1 MASIAQLPVGGA
13 PAAATGASLWTAAR
27 RRLLRNPVMVLCL
40 VVLGA
45 VVLASLAAPWLAPYP
60 YDAIDLKLGPSPPSA
75 AHWFGTDA
83 LGRDLLSRCL
93 YGGQIS
99 LAVGVVGTMVSLI
112 VGVLYG
118 AIAGYRG
125 GRTDELMMR
134 FVDFMYSLPYL
145 FLVIILLVFFSSSII
160 MLFVALGL
168 VQWLTMARI
177 VRGQVLSLK
186 NSEFVQAARLSGT
199 GPLGIVFRHLLPNTF
214 GPIIVYATL
223 TVPTVILQEA
233 FLSFLGLGVQP
244 PRSSWGT
251 LINDGAGV
259 MGLFPWMLIFPAII
273 LAAVLFSL
281 NFLGDGLRDALDPR
295 LHRQ

>member
-1 MASIAQLPVGGA
+1 
-13 PAAATGASLWTAAR
+13 
-27 RRLLRNPVMVLCL
+27 MVLCL
-40 VVLGA
+40 VVLGI
-45 VVLASLAAPWLAPYP
+45 VTLASLAAPWIAPYS
-60 YDAIDLKLGPSPPSA
+60 YEAIDLQLGAAPPSRE
-75 AHWFGTDA
+75 HWFGTDA

-99 LAVGVVGTMVSLI
+99 LAVGIVGTLVSLI
-112 VGVLYG
+112 VGVFYG
-118 AIAGYRG
+118 AISGYRG

-145 FLVIILLVFFSSSII
+145 FLVIILLVFFSSSIV

-168 VQWLTMARI
+168 VQWLTMSRI

-186 NSEFVQAARLSGT
+186 NAEFVQAARLAGT
-199 GPLGIVFRHLLPNTF
+199 GPLGIIFRHLLPNMV
-214 GPIIVYATL
+214 GPIVVYATL

-259 MGLFPWMLIFPAII
+259 MGLFPWMLIFPAVI

>member
-1 MASIAQLPVGGA
+1 MASFAQLPIEPVV
-13 PAAATGASLWTAAR
+13 TGASLWTIAR
-27 RRLLRNPVMVLCL
+27 RRLLRHPVMVLCL
-40 VVLGA
+40 AVLALVVI
-45 VVLASLAAPWLAPYP
+45 ASLAAPWLATYP
-60 YDAIDLKLGPSPPSA
+60 YDAINLKLAATPPSR

-83 LGRDLLSRCL
+83 LGRDLFSRCL

-99 LAVGVVGTMVSLI
+99 IAVGLVGTLVSLL

-118 AIAGYRG
+118 AVAGYRG

-134 FVDFMYSLPYL
+134 FVDLLYSLPYL

-186 NSEFVQAARLSGT
+186 NAEFVQAARLAGT
-199 GPLGIVFRHLLPNTF
+199 RSLTIVFRHLLPNMV
-214 GPIIVYATL
+214 GPIVVYATL
-223 TVPTVILQEA
+223 TVPSVILQEA

-251 LINDGAGV
+251 LISDGAGV
-259 MGLFPWMLIFPAII
+259 MGLFPWLVTFPALI
-273 LAAVLFSL
+273 LAALLFSL
-281 NFLGDGLRDALDPR
+281 NVVGDGLRDALDPR

>member
-1 MASIAQLPVGGA
+1 MASIAQFPIE
-13 PAAATGASLWTAAR
+13 PAIPAASLWTLTR
-27 RRLLRNPVMVLCL
+27 QRLLRNPLAVVSACVLAL
-40 VVLGA
+40 VVA
-45 VVLASLAAPWLAPYP
+45 ASLAAPWIAPYP
-60 YDAIDLKLGPSPPSA
+60 YDAIDLKLGVSPPSS
-75 AHWFGTDA
+75 AHWLGTDT
-83 LGRDLLSRCL
+83 LGRDLFSRCL

-99 LAVGVVGTMVSLI
+99 IAVGLVGTLVSLLI
-112 VGVLYG
+112 GVLYG
-118 AIAGYRG
+118 SIAGYRG
-125 GRTDELMMR
+125 GRADELMMR
-134 FVDFMYSLPYL
+134 FVDLLYSLPYL
-145 FLVIILLVFFSSSII
+145 FLVIILLVFFSNSII

-186 NSEFVQAARLSGT
+186 NAEFIQAARLAGT
-199 GPLGIVFRHLLPNTF
+199 RGLAIVFRHLLPNML
-214 GPIIVYATL
+214 GPIMVYATL
-223 TVPTVILQEA
+223 TVPSVILQEA

-251 LINDGAGV
+251 LISDGAGV
-259 MGLFPWMLIFPAII
+259 MGLFPWLVSFPAAI

>member
-1 MASIAQLPVGGA
+1 MLA
-13 PAAATGASLWTAAR
+13 GASLWTAAR
-27 RRLLRNPVMVLCL
+27 RRLFASPVMVSCL
-40 VVLGA
+40 AVLGL
-45 VVLASLAAPWLAPYP
+45 VIVASLAAPWIAPYA
-60 YDAIDLKLGPSPPSA
+60 YDAIDLKLGPAAPSR

-99 LAVGVVGTMVSLI
+99 LAVGIVGTLVSLI

-118 AIAGYRG
+118 AISGYRG

-134 FVDFMYSLPYL
+134 FVDLMYSLPYL
-145 FLVIILLVFFSSSII
+145 FLVIILLVFFSSSIV

-186 NSEFVQAARLSGT
+186 SAEFVQAARLSGT
-199 GPLGIVFRHLLPNTF
+199 GPLLIVFRHLLPNIV
-214 GPIIVYATL
+214 GPIVVYATL

-259 MGLFPWMLIFPAII
+259 MGLFPWMVIFPAVI

>member
-1 MASIAQLPVGGA
+1 MASIAQLPME
-13 PAAATGASLWTAAR
+13 PAVTGASLWTMAR
-27 RRLLRNPVMVLCL
+27 RRLLGNPLMVVCL
-40 VVLGA
+40 AVLA
-45 VVLASLAAPWLAPYP
+45 VVVAASLAAPWIAPYS
-60 YDAIDLKLGPSPPSA
+60 YGAIDLKLGASAPSH

-99 LAVGVVGTMVSLI
+99 IAVGVVGTLVSLL

-118 AIAGYRG
+118 AVSGYRG
-125 GRTDELMMR
+125 GRVDELMMR
-134 FVDFMYSLPYL
+134 FVDLLYSLPYL

-160 MLFVALGL
+160 MLFVGLGL

-186 NSEFVQAARLSGT
+186 GAEFVQAARLAGT
-199 GPLGIVFRHLLPNTF
+199 RSLTILFRHLLPNIV
-214 GPIIVYATL
+214 GPIVVYATL
-223 TVPTVILQEA
+223 TVPSVILQEA

-251 LINDGAGV
+251 LISDGAGV
-259 MGLFPWMLIFPAII
+259 MGLFPWLVTFPALI
-273 LAAVLFSL
+273 LAAMLFSL
-281 NFLGDGLRDALDPR
+281 NILGDGLRDALDPR
-295 LHRQ
+295 LHRE

>member
-1 MASIAQLPVGGA
+1 MASIAQLPAESPVLSTSTWA
-13 PAAATGASLWTAAR
+13 LAR
-27 RRLLRNPVMVLCL
+27 RRLFASPLMIACAAVLI
-40 VVLGA
+40 A
-45 VVLASLAAPWLAPYP
+45 VVIASLAAPWIAPYS
-60 YDAIDLKLGPSPPSA
+60 YEAIDLKLGVSPPSR

-83 LGRDLLSRCL
+83 LGRDLFSRTL

-99 LAVGVVGTMVSLI
+99 IAVGVVGTLVSLV

-134 FVDFMYSLPYL
+134 FVDLLYSLPYL
-145 FLVIILLVFFSSSII
+145 FLVIILLVFFSNSIV

-186 NSEFVQAARLSGT
+186 NAEFVQAARLAGTSGI
-199 GPLGIVFRHLLPNTF
+199 GIVFHHLLPNML
-214 GPIIVYATL
+214 GPILVYATL

-251 LINDGAGV
+251 LISDGAGMV
-259 MGLFPWMLIFPAII
+259 GLFPWLVGFPALT
-273 LAAVLFSL
+273 LAAVLFAL
-281 NFLGDGLRDALDPR
+281 NFLGDGLRDVLDPR
-295 LHRQ
+295 HKQ

>member
-1 MASIAQLPVGGA
+1 MATVQNLTIPEPPS
-13 PAAATGASLWTAAR
+13 GASVWALAR
-27 RRLLRNPVMVLCL
+27 RRMFSSRMTVVCTAILGIIVLVC
-40 VVLGA
+40 
-45 VVLASLAAPWLAPYP
+45 VLAPWIAPYS
-60 YDAIDLKLGPSPPSA
+60 YQQIDLKLGATPPSR
-75 AHWFGTDA
+75 AHWMGTDT
-83 LGRDLLSRCL
+83 LGRDLFSRCL

-99 LAVGVVGTMVSLI
+99 IAVGIVGTLVSLI

-118 AIAGYRG
+118 AIAGYAG

-134 FVDFMYSLPYL
+134 FVDFLYSLPFL
-145 FLVIILLVFFSSSII
+145 FLVIILLVFFSSSIL

-186 NSEFVQAARLSGT
+186 NAEFVQAARLAGT
-199 GPLGIVFRHLLPNTF
+199 RAPGLFFRHLLPNVLNSV
-214 GPIIVYATL
+214 IVYGTL

-251 LINDGAGV
+251 LISDGANV
-259 MGLFPWMLIFPAII
+259 MGLFPWLVFFPSLM
-273 LAAVLFSL
+273 LAAVLFSF
-281 NFLGDGLRDALDPR
+281 NFVGDGLRDALDPR
-295 LHRQ
+295 LNVQ

>member
-1 MASIAQLPVGGA
+1 MASIAQLPLHA
-13 PAAATGASLWTAAR
+13 PAGAGLWTAAR
-27 RRLLRNPVMVLCL
+27 RRLLRKPPMVLCIVVL
-40 VVLGA
+40 VV
-45 VVLASLAAPWLAPYP
+45 VTLASLAAPWIAPYP
-60 YDAIDLKLGPSPPSA
+60 YEAIDLQLGAAAPSRE
-75 AHWFGTDA
+75 HWFGTDA

-99 LAVGVVGTMVSLI
+99 LAVGIVGTLVSLI
-112 VGVLYG
+112 VGVFYG
-118 AIAGYRG
+118 AISGYRG

-145 FLVIILLVFFSSSII
+145 FLVIILLVFFSSSIV

-168 VQWLTMARI
+168 VQWLTMSRI

-186 NSEFVQAARLSGT
+186 NAEFVQAARLAGS
-199 GPLGIVFRHLLPNTF
+199 GPLAIVFRHLLPNMV
-214 GPIIVYATL
+214 GPIVVYATL

-259 MGLFPWMLIFPAII
+259 MGLFPWMLIFPAVI